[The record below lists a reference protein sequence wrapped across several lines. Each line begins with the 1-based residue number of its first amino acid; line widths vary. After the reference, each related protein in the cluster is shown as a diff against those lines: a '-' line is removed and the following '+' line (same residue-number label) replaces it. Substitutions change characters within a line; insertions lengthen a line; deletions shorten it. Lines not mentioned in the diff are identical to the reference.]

1 MKLASN
7 LKTGQDFFIWIRC
20 NPLKSPDSAKGIQG
34 NPRKTAWISLVLF
47 GGLKAARPMA
57 SPRGKWA
64 RLKFATPGAGSRFHP
79 SGGRPRIMLHPI
91 ILHHFDRSP
100 FSEKIRVVFGHKG
113 LSWRSVRI
121 PPIMPKPDLMPLTGG
136 YRRTP
141 VMQIGADVFCDT
153 AVIIRE
159 IERRF
164 PSPTLFPPGAAGAPW
179 ALGSWTDRAF
189 FENTVN
195 LVFGALGS
203 KVPQDFIDDRSKM
216 RGAKFDLDKMRAAIP
231 QMRDQ
236 MRAHLG
242 WIEAQLGDG
251 RKWLLEE
258 FSLADASAYM
268 NVWYARS
275 NLPAEEDRAIAGLDK
290 IFAGLKQVQ
299 AWESRMRAVGHG
311 AREEMSAEEALAI
324 ARKASPETVGE
335 NDPDDPNGR
344 KVGDKVRVAPDDYGK
359 DEVGGEI
366 VSLSAQHIAIR
377 RVDERVGEIV
387 VHFPRAGFLVIP
399 T

>member
-1 MKLASN
+1 M
-7 LKTGQDFFIWIRC
+7 
-20 NPLKSPDSAKGIQG
+20 P
-34 NPRKTAWISLVLF
+34 
-47 GGLKAARPMA
+47 
-57 SPRGKWA
+57 
-64 RLKFATPGAGSRFHP
+64 HP
-79 SGGRPRIMLHPI
+79 T

-100 FSEKIRVVFGHKG
+100 FSEKIRVIFGFKA
-113 LSWRSVRI
+113 LPWVSVRI
-121 PPIMPKPDLMPLTGG
+121 PPIMPKPDLMPLSGG

-141 VMQIGADVFCDT
+141 VMQIGADVYCDT
-153 AVIIRE
+153 QIIIRE

-164 PSPTLFPPGAAGAPW
+164 PSPTLFPAGAAGVPW

-189 FENTVN
+189 FQAAVT
-195 LVFGALGS
+195 LVFGSLGP
-203 KVPQDFIDDRSKM
+203 KVPQAFVEDRSQL

-242 WIEAQLGDG
+242 WAEAQLSDG
-251 RKWLLEE
+251 RKWLLGD
-258 FSLADASAYM
+258 FSLADVSAYM
-268 NVWYARS
+268 NVWYLRS
-275 NLPAEEDRAIAGLDK
+275 SLPAKEDHAIAGLES
-290 IFAGLKQVQ
+290 IFAGLKQLA

-311 AREEMSAEEALAI
+311 TRKEMTAEEALAI
-324 ARKASPETVGE
+324 ATKASPETLAE

-344 KVGDKVRVAPDDYGK
+344 KVGDKVRVVPDDYGRV
-359 DEVGGEI
+359 EVGGEI